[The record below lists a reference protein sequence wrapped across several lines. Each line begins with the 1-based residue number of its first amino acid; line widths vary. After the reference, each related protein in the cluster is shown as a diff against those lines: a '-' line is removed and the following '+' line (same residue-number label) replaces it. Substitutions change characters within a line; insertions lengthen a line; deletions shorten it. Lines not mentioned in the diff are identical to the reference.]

1 MGYIGAMSYEA
12 EEKKS
17 GYTLDIQLDIPESWK
32 KELTLEKMVDRFED
46 AGEPFSG
53 IFLFLVA
60 ILNNVLTDVQEIK
73 ERLKELEDRL

>member
-1 MGYIGAMSYEA
+1 MCYIGAMSFDA

-32 KELTLEKMVDRFED
+32 KELTLDKMLDRFED

-73 ERLKELEDRL
+73 QMLQELEKRL